1 MAAQRDFAQAL
12 DATKRHRESDVEI
25 LDVILVDLVQL

>member
-1 MAAQRDFAQAL
+1 MTAQRDFAQAL
-12 DATKRHRESDVEI
+12 NATKGHRESDVEI